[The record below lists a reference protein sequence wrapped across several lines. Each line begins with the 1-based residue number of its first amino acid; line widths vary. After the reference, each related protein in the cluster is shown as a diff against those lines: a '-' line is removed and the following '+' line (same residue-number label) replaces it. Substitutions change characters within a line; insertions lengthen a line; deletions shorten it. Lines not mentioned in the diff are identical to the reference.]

1 MSEEYEHN
9 GHMERCYISAYQLAV
24 LLNKNYRPLL
34 DSLGYPKNIGGKG
47 LGKHDSLAKRIARDL
62 SVETKNNL
70 QFDIEIAFFCTNELE
85 QFSFRD
91 EEHILREASNSCF
104 SMFRCKAESEV

>member
-34 DSLGYPKNIGGKG
+34 DSLGCTFNVLPSSATSWGLTVDNSAIGHFCDLFNLQNIGKSYFVCYN
-47 LGKHDSLAKRIARDL
+47 LF
-62 SVETKNNL
+62 NL
-70 QFDIEIAFFCTNELE
+70 QNTMLTLN
-85 QFSFRD
+85 
-91 EEHILREASNSCF
+91 
-104 SMFRCKAESEV
+104 VG